1 MWQCCQSCQQPST
14 PSLHKSGK
22 TAGCKSTAR
31 LAVAPSPRALTH
43 VTRGGV
49 SQVTELGKAAL
60 GAPNVVVK
68 ALADSGN

>member
-1 MWQCCQSCQQPST
+1 MAVLPVLSAAINTLSAQRREEC
-14 PSLHKSGK
+14 
-22 TAGCKSTAR
+22 GCKSTAR
-31 LAVAPSPRALTH
+31 LAVAPTPHALTH